1 MLENFREFYEKKLTV
16 KIITILIVV
25 FLSVATMLPLMKIAA
40 IFGINIKEH
49 TGLNFKVAFG
59 NVFFFLLYGV
69 CAIAIIW
76 SAQKYI
82 HKKKFSELGFRSKI
96 LWPTILGFIFG
107 AILISTRY
115 IGYTLSV
122 ESVTFTYVGIP
133 EGVSILSYLSYYLYF
148 SIGFIFFNSFI
159 EELTTKAYP
168 IEKLKKYMN
177 PHIIFT
183 IMGVIFAFGHFF
195 ARDFNLGYFI
205 TLFMFSYIASLIY
218 YYSGSIWLSVG
229 VHSGINWVSFSFMG
243 TVPNWK
249 LGTLY
254 TVEMSQVPSWVIN
267 YANLPI
273 QLGVL
278 LLIVLLH
285 KKGFFKKYFPKA
297 NEV

>member
-1 MLENFREFYEKKLTV
+1 MLKNFREFYEKKLAV
-16 KIITILIVV
+16 KIITVLIIV
-25 FLSVATMLPLMKIAA
+25 FLSVAIMLPLMKIAA

-49 TGLNFKVAFG
+49 TGINFKVTFG
-59 NVFFFLLYGV
+59 NVFFFLLYGF
-69 CAIAIIW
+69 CAIVIIW
-76 SAQKYI
+76 IAQRYI

-96 LWPTILGFIFG
+96 LWPIIFGFIFG
-107 AILISTRY
+107 ATLISTRY
-115 IGYTLSV
+115 IGYILSV
-122 ESVTFTYVGIP
+122 ESVKLTYIGIP
-133 EGVSILSYLSYYLYF
+133 EGVSILTYLSYYLYF
-148 SIGFIFFNSFI
+148 IFGFIFFNSFI

-168 IEKLKKYMN
+168 IEKLKNYMN

-183 IMGVIFAFGHFF
+183 IMGVIFAVGHFF
-195 ARDFNLGYFI
+195 ARDFNFGYFI

-254 TVEMSQVPSWVIN
+254 TIEISQVPSWVIN

-273 QLGVL
+273 QFGVL
-278 LLIVLLH
+278 LLIIFLG
-285 KKGFFKKYFPKA
+285 KKGFF
-297 NEV
+297 NV

>member
-1 MLENFREFYEKKLTV
+1 MLENFRKFYEKKLTV
-16 KIITILIVV
+16 KIITVLIIVL
-25 FLSVATMLPLMKIAA
+25 LSVAIMLPLMKIAA
-40 IFGINIKEH
+40 LFGINIKEN
-49 TGLNFKVAFG
+49 TGLNFKVTFG
-59 NVFFFLLYGV
+59 NVFFFFLFGV
-69 CAIAIIW
+69 CATAIIW

-82 HKKKFSELGFRSKI
+82 HKKKFFELGFRSKI

-115 IGYTLSV
+115 IGYILSADIV
-122 ESVTFTYVGIP
+122 KFTYVGIP
-133 EGVSILSYLSYYLYF
+133 HEVSILTYVSYYLYF
-148 SIGFIFFNSFI
+148 IFGFIFFNSFI

-183 IMGVIFAFGHFF
+183 IMGVIFAVGHFF
-195 ARDFNLGYFI
+195 ARDFNVGYFI
-205 TLFMFSYIASLIY
+205 TLFMFSYIASLVY
-218 YYSGSIWLSVG
+218 YYSRSIWLSIG

-254 TVEMSQVPSWVIN
+254 TVEMSAVPSWVID

-278 LLIVLLH
+278 LLIVFLH

-297 NEV
+297 NEI